1 MMSSVF
7 SKALMR
13 TDTVLTQSEVRLENT
28 GLKEKKKWFD
38 ARKRCEE
45 CLQCGMDAGC
55 KEIVTLC
62 CRVLDTLHANRTSHH
77 QMKALIFSKMLLSLI
92 SVAMALAFSSP
103 QSLYLFSFTISLFLA
118 FTVALP

>member
-55 KEIVTLC
+55 KEIVTLAAGFWILC
-62 CRVLDTLHANRTSHH
+62 MQIEH
-77 QMKALIFSKMLLSLI
+77 LIIK
-92 SVAMALAFSSP
+92 
-103 QSLYLFSFTISLFLA
+103 
-118 FTVALP
+118 